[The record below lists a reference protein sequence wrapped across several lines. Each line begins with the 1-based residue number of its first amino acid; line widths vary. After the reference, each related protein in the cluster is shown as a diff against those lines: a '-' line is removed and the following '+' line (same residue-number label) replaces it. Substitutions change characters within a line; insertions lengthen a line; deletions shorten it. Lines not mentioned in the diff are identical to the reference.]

1 MGRIGQY
8 TPLLRA
14 IGVISAV
21 GILVT
26 SVTYAAL
33 QTAPAT
39 LTGNTIKS
47 ATADLKIGTSSTTA
61 LPSTY
66 SASRAGFTFADVMPG
81 GPAMPADGYS
91 FYLKNYGSTALSL
104 KVAVSSVPTNAAN
117 IDLSKVSLQLSR
129 VDTDA
134 VQTFTLKALVDA
146 QAAGGLALTDA
157 LAPTP
162 TIAQYKLRASMAADA
177 FTGTGDD
184 VSVGAI
190 DLVFSGVPQQ

>member
-1 MGRIGQY
+1 MGRIRNY

-33 QTAPAT
+33 QTEPAN

-47 ATADLKIGTSSTTA
+47 ATADLKIGTSSTGA

-66 SASRAGFTFADVMPG
+66 SNTRAGFTFADVAPG

-91 FYLKNYGSTALSL
+91 FYLKNYGSTALNL
-104 KVAVSSVPTNAAN
+104 KAAVSSVPTNEAN
-117 IDLSKVSLQLSR
+117 VDLSKVSLQLSR
-129 VDTDA
+129 VDTDN
-134 VQTFTLKALVDA
+134 VQTFTLQALIEA
-146 QAAGGLALTDA
+146 QTAGGLALTDA
-157 LAPTP
+157 LAANPTF
-162 TIAQYKLRASMAADA
+162 AQYKLRASMDADA
-177 FTGTGDD
+177 FSGTGDD
-184 VSVGAI
+184 VSIGAI
-190 DLVFSGVPQQ
+190 DLVFSGTPQQ